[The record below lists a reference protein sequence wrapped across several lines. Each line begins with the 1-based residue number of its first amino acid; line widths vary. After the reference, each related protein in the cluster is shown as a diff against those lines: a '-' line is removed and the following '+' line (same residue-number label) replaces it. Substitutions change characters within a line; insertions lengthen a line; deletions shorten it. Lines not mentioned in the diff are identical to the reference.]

1 MRLRDKVN
9 DDLMA
14 AMKARNAA
22 RLSTLRMMK
31 TAIKNREI
39 DLRAELEDAQALE
52 VLKTLIKQRKDSIEQ
67 FQKGKREDLASKEAA
82 EIKIIEEYL
91 PAAVTEEEIE
101 KVVAE
106 VIQAVGASSLKEMGP
121 VMKQCMARFSGRL
134 VDGKK
139 VSDAVKRRLEK
150 SS

>member
-14 AMKARNAA
+14 AMKARDAA
-22 RLSTLRMMK
+22 RVSTLRMMK

-39 DLRAELEDAQALE
+39 DLRAQLEDPQALE
-52 VLKTLIKQRKDSIEQ
+52 VLKTLIKQRRDSIEQ
-67 FQKGKREDLASKEAA
+67 FLKGKREDLASKEAA

-91 PAAVTEEEIE
+91 PPAVTEEEIE

-106 VIQAVGASSLKEMGP
+106 VIQALSAPSLKEMGP
-121 VMKQCMARFSGRL
+121 VMKQCMARFSGKL
-134 VDGKK
+134 VDGRK

>member
-1 MRLRDKVN
+1 
-9 DDLMA
+9 MA